1 MDFGICFKGFVD
13 HKRAKA
19 LVRQAE
25 NAGFTYC
32 WFYDSHILW
41 RESYPAMAMCMEHT
55 TNMRFGPCV
64 TNPNTRD
71 WSQAASL
78 FGSLAKQ
85 SDGRFDIGLGR
96 GDSAVRV
103 MGRKPASLDRLEEF
117 TRVVKALI
125 RGEAVQYGE
134 TPEPVQF
141 PWSTGYEL
149 PVWVAAYGPKA
160 LASAG
165 RVGDGLILQI
175 AEPGIVKWL
184 ADEAKAAGVAAGRD
198 MSNYKVMAAAPAY
211 TGPVDAALERVKW
224 FPAMV
229 GNHVADIVDKYGT
242 DSGKVP
248 VALTEYI
255 KNRKGYDYSKHGQSD
270 NPYLDFITED
280 VVKSFCVLG
289 TPEEHIAKLRDLEA
303 AGVTQFNIY
312 LDSGDEEK
320 IIADYAEK
328 VIPAFRA

>member
-103 MGRKPASLDRLEEF
+103 MGRKPASLDKLEEF

-125 RGEAVQYGE
+125 RGEAVQ
-134 TPEPVQF
+134 
-141 PWSTGYEL
+141 
-149 PVWVAAYGPKA
+149 
-160 LASAG
+160 
-165 RVGDGLILQI
+165 
-175 AEPGIVKWL
+175 
-184 ADEAKAAGVAAGRD
+184 
-198 MSNYKVMAAAPAY
+198 
-211 TGPVDAALERVKW
+211 
-224 FPAMV
+224 
-229 GNHVADIVDKYGT
+229 
-242 DSGKVP
+242 
-248 VALTEYI
+248 
-255 KNRKGYDYSKHGQSD
+255 
-270 NPYLDFITED
+270 
-280 VVKSFCVLG
+280 
-289 TPEEHIAKLRDLEA
+289 
-303 AGVTQFNIY
+303 
-312 LDSGDEEK
+312 
-320 IIADYAEK
+320 
-328 VIPAFRA
+328 